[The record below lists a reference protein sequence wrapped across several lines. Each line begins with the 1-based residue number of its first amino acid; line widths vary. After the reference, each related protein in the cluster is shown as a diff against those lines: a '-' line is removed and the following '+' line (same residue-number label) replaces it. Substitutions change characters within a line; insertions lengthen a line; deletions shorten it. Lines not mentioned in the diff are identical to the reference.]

1 MPENK
6 VNETTERKEKSKSSK
21 ERLKDITDSIETG
34 IKELFESDK
43 YKNYLQTMS
52 RFHRYSVNNQMLIY
66 MQKPDATLVAGFNK
80 WHDQFERNV
89 KKGEKGIKIIAPTPF
104 KKKIEETKLDP
115 DTKLPILDD
124 NGNEIKVEKEIKIPM
139 FRVVSVFDVSQT
151 DGKPL
156 PQLANDLSGNVQN
169 YEVFLEAIKRSSA
182 VPISFESIDRA
193 DGYFSLDEQ
202 KIVIRDNMSEVQ
214 TISALLHELAHSK
227 LHNKAIQDDKLQEVT
242 IFGNKALFSN
252 ERIDKSMLPQ
262 GLYCYDLRGSDDDPG
277 IPITVEEQ
285 VAVNHAGSIVTAT
298 PLDFNEEK
306 HMPIN
311 DDLNFL
317 GTEKGIC
324 EFWREQYPDKAK
336 NIRNTEEVQAESIS
350 FAVCAYYGL
359 KTEEN
364 SFGYIASWSKG
375 KELAE
380 LKESL
385 ETINKASNEMITE
398 IDKNY
403 ADIIKERG
411 VEKNEPELSEALYE
425 NSLNY
430 LYIQLSS
437 DNAWD
442 YSIYDKETLNLV
454 DGGRIDDANMKLEQV
469 KEAVM
474 LGYEV
479 KLPYGEMLADSEK
492 SRILDHIADKAVVEM
507 TACLPD
513 PSITIPDMHA
523 YGYHYENMLPLSKET
538 AQRVFDMDANVY
550 MLHYDDTESMV
561 LDANEIKNF
570 DGIFGIEKQDWEA
583 VKDNYL
589 KNVEMS
595 VEDDYNMIDGIINN
609 GDNKPTVEEL
619 ENDVKNGKEISL
631 SDLADALKKEKK
643 QEKTTAEKPSLLAK
657 LNNPLPSKQEKTI
670 QSNNER
676 EM

>member
-227 LHNKAIQDDKLQEVT
+227 LHNRKDIQEEY
-242 IFGNKALFSN
+242 N
-252 ERIDKSMLPQ
+252 E
-262 GLYCYDLRGSDDDPG
+262 
-277 IPITVEEQ
+277 
-285 VAVNHAGSIVTAT
+285 
-298 PLDFNEEK
+298 NEANIE
-306 HMPIN
+306 
-311 DDLNFL
+311 
-317 GTEKGIC
+317 
-324 EFWREQYPDKAK
+324 KAK
-336 NIRNTEEVQAESIS
+336 SSRNTEEVQAESIS
-350 FAVCAYYGL
+350 FAVCAYYGI

-375 KELAE
+375 KELSE

-385 ETINKASNEMITE
+385 ETINKASNEMITD

-411 VEKNEPELSEALYE
+411 LEKNEPELSEALYE
-425 NSLNY
+425 NSINY
-430 LYIQLSS
+430 LYIQLGS

-454 DGGRIDDANMKLEQV
+454 DGGRIDDANLKIEQV

-492 SRILDHIADKAVVEM
+492 SRILDCIADKAAAEM
-507 TACLPD
+507 SACLPD

-523 YGYHYENMLPLSKET
+523 YGYHYESMLPLSKET
-538 AQRVFDMDANVY
+538 AQRLFDMDANVY

-561 LDANEIKNF
+561 LEANEIKNF

-589 KNVEMS
+589 KNAEMS

-643 QEKTTAEKPSLLAK
+643 QEKTTAENPSLLAK

>member
-227 LHNKAIQDDKLQEVT
+227 LHNRKDIQEEY
-242 IFGNKALFSN
+242 NENESN
-252 ERIDKSMLPQ
+252 IE
-262 GLYCYDLRGSDDDPG
+262 
-277 IPITVEEQ
+277 
-285 VAVNHAGSIVTAT
+285 
-298 PLDFNEEK
+298 
-306 HMPIN
+306 
-311 DDLNFL
+311 
-317 GTEKGIC
+317 
-324 EFWREQYPDKAK
+324 KAK
-336 NIRNTEEVQAESIS
+336 SSRNTEEVQAESIS
-350 FAVCAYYGL
+350 FAVCAYYGI

-385 ETINKASNEMITE
+385 ETINKASNEMITD

-411 VEKNEPELSEALYE
+411 IEKNEPELSEALYE

-430 LYIQLSS
+430 LYIQLGS

-479 KLPYGEMLADSEK
+479 KLPYGEMFADSEK
-492 SRILDHIADKAVVEM
+492 RRILDHIADKAAAEM

-513 PSITIPDMHA
+513 PSITIPDMYA

-538 AQRVFDMDANVY
+538 AQRLFDMDANVY

-561 LDANEIKNF
+561 LEANEIKNF

-589 KNVEMS
+589 KTAEMS

>member
-193 DGYFSLDEQ
+193 DGYFSLDDQ
-202 KIVIRDNMSEVQ
+202 KIVIRNNMSEVQ

-285 VAVNHAGSIVTAT
+285 IAVNHAGSIVTAT

-317 GTEKGIC
+317 GTEKEIR
-324 EFWREQYPDKAK
+324 EFWREQCPDKAK

-350 FAVCAYYGL
+350 FAVCAYYGI

-385 ETINKASNEMITE
+385 ETINKASNEMITD

-411 VEKNEPELSEALYE
+411 IEKNEPELSEALYE

-454 DGGRIDDANMKLEQV
+454 DGGRIDDANLKIEQV

-492 SRILDHIADKAVVEM
+492 SRILDHIADKAAAEM

-538 AQRVFDMDANVY
+538 AQRLFDMDANVY

-589 KNVEMS
+589 KNAEMS

-609 GDNKPTVEEL
+609 GDNKPTVEDL

-631 SDLADALKKEKK
+631 SDLADALNKEKK
-643 QEKTTAEKPSLLAK
+643 QEKATAEKPSLLAK